1 MGNKGDG
8 YAHDDLQDGCSM
20 HFDDDDLLIDLDHQ
34 DDPHADQVHD
44 DDLLVDHNDDDPHAD
59 QVHDDAFVV
68 DAAMKLLEPG
78 GVSSLSLWAPM
89 LVMLGACLLCML
101 MIRMMM
107 MGMIMIMKML
117 IMKIMML
124 TVIWLMTSPRGFLF
138 LYSLL
143 FIFC

>member
-8 YAHDDLQDGCSM
+8 YADDDLQDGCSM
-20 HFDDDDLLIDLDHQ
+20 HFDDDDLLIDLDH
-34 DDPHADQVHD
+34 H
-44 DDLLVDHNDDDPHAD
+44 DDPHAD

-101 MIRMMM
+101 MMSMMM
-107 MGMIMIMKML
+107 MGMIMKM
-117 IMKIMML
+117 
-124 TVIWLMTSPRGFLF
+124 VIGLMTSPHVFYSYTVYCLF
-138 LYSLL
+138 LAKNSVPTLDGSVSE
-143 FIFC
+143 